1 MPTDTCPP
9 PPPTPAATP
18 GLDLQ
23 AARALLSA
31 CGWDVAVCKPGNVS
45 IGRGGHRMVA
55 RQFLDSAQ
63 AVVPA
68 LCTAGRPVGRRVHL
82 AMSASL
88 AAAGCNTN
96 LGIVLLAAP
105 LLAAH
110 ERLVGQPPAARDD
123 IAWRAALQQVCAAL
137 DRADAAEACAAIAMT
152 QPGGLGRLPEHDV
165 QVPPTLALQPLMA
178 LAAPRDRIAAQYRDG
193 GRELFDI
200 GLAAW
205 RATAAQPPARR
216 VMQVWLAWMAS
227 GPDSHIVRKHGE
239 ALAHTVMAVAQ
250 RWRDRLQAGEQ
261 PDLPGA
267 CADDWL
273 DWDRSLKQAG
283 LNPGTCADLTVA
295 TLLLAAVRDED
306 LPVPPVAWH
315 GT

>member
-1 MPTDTCPP
+1 MPTDLCPP
-9 PPPTPAATP
+9 PPPIPAATP
-18 GLDLQ
+18 GLDLH

-45 IGRGGHRMVA
+45 VGRDGHRMVA

-82 AMSASL
+82 AMTASL

-110 ERLVGQPPAARDD
+110 ERLAARPGAARDD
-123 IAWRAALQQVCAAL
+123 AAWRAALQQVCAAL
-137 DRADAAEACAAIAMT
+137 DRADAVEACAAIALT
-152 QPGGLGRLPEHDV
+152 RPGGLGKLPEHDV
-165 QVPPTLALQPLMA
+165 QTPPTLALQPLMA

-205 RATAAQPPARR
+205 RTAAGQPTARR
-216 VMQVWLAWMAS
+216 VMRVWLAWMAS

-239 ALAHTVMAVAQ
+239 PLAHTVMAAAQ
-250 RWRDRLQAGEQ
+250 RWQARLSDGEQ
-261 PDLPGA
+261 PDRSGA
-267 CADDWL
+267 TADDWQ
-273 DWDRSLKQAG
+273 DWDRSLKQAS

-295 TLLLAAVRDED
+295 TLLLAALRDED
-306 LPVPPVAWH
+306 LPAPPLAWH